1 MALFGFDLAPQAI
14 IVGLFTGLAYSLLAA
29 GLVLVYRA
37 TRVIN
42 FAHGQI
48 GALCAGVLFLLVRE
62 YHWPYLPALAVAL
75 GLGAL
80 IGLVVEVGVV
90 RRLAGASRL
99 VLLVATLGVSQV
111 VLLIQVLLPETDA
124 LGVDF
129 PVPIDRTI
137 ELGSVLLIGEHFM
150 VLAAAPAV
158 IIGLALFLK
167 STPYGIAIRAVAR
180 NPEAAS
186 LAGINPRRISMLVWV
201 LAGLLSALTAVLI
214 DPLRGSAGGLS
225 VALGPG
231 LLLRALGAG
240 LVGGLDNLPRVLAG
254 GVGIG
259 VLEALLYTNFPTTPG
274 LVDVLLFAAI
284 LLMLLRRH
292 SGAEDD
298 QGAWVS
304 AAAAPVPVELR
315 DLWWVRHLG
324 RLVAGAA
331 VGAALLL
338 PVLVTTSSGLF
349 LWSRVLVL
357 ALVALSLTVLT
368 GWAGQ
373 LSLGQF
379 ALVGVGSVGTGALV
393 ARGMPF
399 LAAVGYATVMGVLVA
414 LAVGAPALRLKG
426 LFLAITTLGFAAAA
440 HGYLFGLSWLLPGRE
455 GTVVPGSV
463 GPFDLRSIRVYYY
476 FCLLVLIVAACCIR
490 RLRRTGV
497 GRAFIAVQDN
507 EPAAAAY
514 SLSPTVAK
522 LTAFAVSGGLA
533 ALAGGLLAGLNRQFT
548 SASFGPD
555 LSLQM
560 VSMAVIGGLGSV
572 GGALLGA
579 VYIVGLPTLLGDSA
593 AVKLAVSGIGLL
605 ALLLFQPDGLVG
617 LALRVR
623 DALFRTVARG
633 RARRVAPATGGVTIP
648 AQPTAAPAVST
659 ITAAALTSMPGSDPS
674 SAERTGEI
682 VLDAR
687 NISVAFGGRQALDEV
702 SIRACTGEVV
712 GLIGSNG
719 AGKSTLMNVISGFVP
734 ATGTVEVLGVDV
746 TRLAPHQR
754 ARAGLG
760 RAFQNAALFANLT
773 VHEAVCVSLE
783 VHERSEVVPSLFALP
798 PSVRAERRKAAEA
811 SEIIGFLGL
820 GRYRDARLST
830 LSTGTRRI
838 VELACLLGMRP
849 RVLLLDEPTA
859 GVAQRETEAF
869 GPLILRI
876 RDQLDATVVIIEH
889 DLPLVMSM
897 SDRIYCLGAG
907 QVIAEGLPEQVRN
920 DPAVIASYLGTEDR
934 AIQRSGV
941 TV

>member
-1 MALFGFDLAPQAI
+1 MSLFGFDLAPQAI

-62 YHWPYLPALAVAL
+62 YHWPYLAALAAAL

-80 IGLVVEVGVV
+80 IGLVVELGVV

-99 VLLVATLGVSQV
+99 VLLVATIGITQV
-111 VLLIQVLLPETDA
+111 VLLVQVLLPDPKTLDSE
-124 LGVDF
+124 F
-129 PVPIDRTI
+129 PVPIDRT
-137 ELGSVLLIGEHFM
+137 LKVGSVLLIGDHFM

-167 STPYGIAIRAVAR
+167 ATPYGIAIRAVAR

-254 GVGIG
+254 GLGIG

-274 LVDVLLFAAI
+274 LVDALLFAAI
-284 LLMLLRRH
+284 LLMLLRRRT
-292 SGAEDD
+292 GADDD

-304 AAAAPVPVELR
+304 AAASPVPVELR
-315 DLWWVRHLG
+315 DLWWVRHLN
-324 RLVAGAA
+324 RLLAGAA
-331 VGAALLL
+331 VAVALLL
-338 PVLVTTSSGLF
+338 PVLVTTSSGLY

-379 ALVGVGSVGTGALV
+379 AFVGVGSVGTGALV

-399 LAAVGYATVMGVLVA
+399 LAAVGYATVLGVLVA

-426 LFLAITTLGFAAAA
+426 LFLAITTLGFAGAA
-440 HGYLFGLSWLLPGRE
+440 HGYLFGLSWLLPG
-455 GTVVPGSV
+455 GQATVVPGAV
-463 GPFDLRSIRVYYY
+463 GPINLRSYQVYYY
-476 FCLLVLIVAACCIR
+476 FCLLVLVAAAFSVR
-490 RLRRTGV
+490 RLRRTGI

-507 EPAAAAY
+507 EPAASAF

-533 ALAGGLLAGLNRQFT
+533 ALAGGLLAGLDREYG

-560 VSMAVIGGLGSV
+560 VAMAVIGGLGSV
-572 GGALLGA
+572 SGALLGA
-579 VYIVGLPTLLGDSA
+579 VYIVGVPTLLGNSA
-593 AVKLAVSGIGLL
+593 AVKLAMSGIGLL
-605 ALLLFQPDGLVG
+605 VLLLFQPDGLVG
-617 LALRVR
+617 LALRIR
-623 DALFRTVARG
+623 DRIFRHVAR
-633 RARRVAPATGGVTIP
+633 RRVAPALDAATIP
-648 AQPTAAPAVST
+648 EQSTAARAVAT
-659 ITAAALTSMPGSDPS
+659 ITAAAPPAVPPAGPRPV
-674 SAERTGEI
+674 ERTGEI

-702 SIRACTGEVV
+702 SIQARDGEVV

-734 ATGTVEVLGVDV
+734 ATGEVHVLGIDV

-754 ARAGLG
+754 ATAGLG

-783 VHERSEVVPSLFALP
+783 VHERSEVVPSLLALP

-811 SEIIGFLGL
+811 SELIGFLGL
-820 GRYRDARLST
+820 ARYRDARLAT

-838 VELACLLGMRP
+838 VELACLLGMRS

-876 RDQLDATVVIIEH
+876 RDQLQATVVIIEH

-907 QVIAEGLPEQVRN
+907 KVIAEGPPEQVRN
-920 DPAVIASYLGTEDR
+920 DPAVIASYLGTENR